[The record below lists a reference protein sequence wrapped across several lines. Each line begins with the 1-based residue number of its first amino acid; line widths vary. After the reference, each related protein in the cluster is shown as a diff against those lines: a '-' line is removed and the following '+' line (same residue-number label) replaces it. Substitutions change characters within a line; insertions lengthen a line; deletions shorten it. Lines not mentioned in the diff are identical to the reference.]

1 MDHLDISRPVAGAAR
16 HHRLRRGPESILA
29 LSWQVDREWGQ
40 LFTRGRTVVKRI
52 ARRSAEASADPSQEP
67 KKAEELP
74 ADDKPQSPDA
84 NPGLRIADILEAF
97 PFYVLLVDDRH
108 RIVQANGVVREQLGL
123 TPEEAVG
130 AYCPKVVHGCDEP
143 WYACPLEEAA
153 EKGKAVERE
162 VFDRASGRWVRS
174 AIYPT
179 AGLTPDGSRIYFHA
193 VSDITAAKQVEDELR
208 ASREQ
213 LRELS
218 RFLESVREDER
229 TRLAR
234 EMHDELGQTLT
245 ALKIDVAWLTRRL
258 SPEQGSLLEKT
269 GSMYELIDGAIQTV
283 KRISTELRPGVLDDL
298 GLADAIEWQ
307 AQELGK
313 LTDIE
318 FRFSARPQHLVLDRD
333 RSTAIFRICQEA
345 LTNVVRHADATRVSV
360 SLRKGPDHVSLMIKD
375 NGKGV
380 EESQTLDPAA
390 FGLLGMRERARIWGG
405 DVRIEGVPGKGTV
418 VALSIPLTTK
428 GDPGC

>member
-1 MDHLDISRPVAGAAR
+1 
-16 HHRLRRGPESILA
+16 
-29 LSWQVDREWGQ
+29 
-40 LFTRGRTVVKRI
+40 VKRT
-52 ARRSAEASADPSQEP
+52 AGPSAEVSADPSPEP
-67 KKAEELP
+67 KKAEEPP
-74 ADDKPQSPDA
+74 AQDDAARNVPQSTDA
-84 NPGLRIADILEAF
+84 SLGLHISDVLEAF

-108 RIVQANGVVREQLGL
+108 RILQANGVVREQLGL
-123 TPEEAVG
+123 TPKEVVG
-130 AYCPKVVHGCDEP
+130 EYCPKVIHGSDEP

-153 EKGKAVERE
+153 ETGQPVERE
-162 VFDRASGRWVRS
+162 VLDRATGRWVRS

-179 AGLTPDGSRIYFHA
+179 RGLTPDGSRIYFHA
-193 VSDITAAKQVEDELR
+193 VSDITEAKQVEDELR

-245 ALKIDVAWLTRRL
+245 ALKIDLAWLAKRL
-258 SPEQGSLLEKT
+258 SEGQGSLLEKT

-318 FRFSARPQHLVLDRD
+318 FRFSARPEHMVLDRD

-345 LTNVVRHADATRVSV
+345 LTNVVRHAGATRVSV
-360 SLRKGPDHVSLMIKD
+360 SLKKGPDRVSLRIKD

-405 DVRIEGVPGKGTV
+405 SVRIEGVPGKGTV
-418 VALSIPLTTK
+418 VAVSIPLAAK

>member
-1 MDHLDISRPVAGAAR
+1 MN
-16 HHRLRRGPESILA
+16 
-29 LSWQVDREWGQ
+29 
-40 LFTRGRTVVKRI
+40 
-52 ARRSAEASADPSQEP
+52 
-67 KKAEELP
+67 AEELP
-74 ADDKPQSPDA
+74 AEDAAAERMRQSTDA
-84 NPGLRIADILEAF
+84 NLGLRISDILEAF

-108 RIVQANGVVREQLGL
+108 RILQANGVVREQLGL
-123 TPEEAVG
+123 TPDEVVG
-130 AYCPKVVHGCDEP
+130 QYCPKVIHGSDEP

-153 EKGKAVERE
+153 EKGEAVERE
-162 VFDRASGRWVRS
+162 VLDRTTGRWVRS

-179 AGLTPDGSRIYFHA
+179 PALTPDGARIYFHA

-234 EMHDELGQTLT
+234 DLHDELGQTLT
-245 ALKIDVAWLTRRL
+245 ALKIDLAWLAKRL
-258 SPEQGSLLEKT
+258 PQEQGSLLEKT
-269 GSMYELIDGAIQTV
+269 RSMYELIDGAIQTV
-283 KRISTELRPGVLDDL
+283 RRISAELRPGVLDDL

-313 LTDIE
+313 LTEIE
-318 FRFSARPQHLVLDRD
+318 FRFSARPEHMVLDPD

-345 LTNVVRHADATRVSV
+345 LTNVVRHADATRVAV
-360 SLRKGPDHVSLMIKD
+360 SLRKGPDRVSLTIKD

-380 EESQTLDPAA
+380 EESQILDPGA

-405 DVRIEGVPGKGTV
+405 TVRIEGAPGKGTL
-418 VALSIPLTTK
+418 VAVSIPLATK
-428 GDPGC
+428 GGPGC